1 MVLTEEERRVKH
13 NAYQREYQRKLYQ
26 SNPEYAEKRKKQ
38 IMDRYALITPEEKQ
52 RRNNYAKEY
61 YHRKKES
68 QLS

>member
-38 IMDRYALITPEEKQ
+38 IMDRYALITTEEKQ
-52 RRNNYAKEY
+52 RRNEY
-61 YHRKKES
+61 GKQYYRRKKES